1 MNVDLKICGLNT
13 LAAIKAAVTGR
24 AAYIGFVFFEASPR
38 AVTPDIMANLSL
50 PVPKTIKKVGLF
62 VDASMEEIA
71 AAVSTGSLDMI
82 QLHGSEAPS
91 MLAEIRS
98 KFGLP
103 VMKAVAIACEDDLAK
118 ARNYEN
124 CADMLLFDAKPPPG
138 ASRPGG
144 NALSFDWALVAGQDW
159 KLPWMLAGGI
169 DLENLAQAVQI
180 SGASAIDVSSG
191 VEDPPGIKSPA
202 KITEL
207 LSLAATL

>member
-1 MNVDLKICGLNT
+1 MNLDLKICGLNT
-13 LAAIKAAVTGR
+13 LEAIKAAVTGR

-38 AVTPDIMANLSL
+38 AVTPDTMANLCL
-50 PVPKTIKKVGLF
+50 PVPKTVKKVGLF

-71 AAVSTGSLDMI
+71 AAVSKGSLDMI
-82 QLHGSEAPS
+82 QLHGSEPPS
-91 MLAEIRS
+91 MLAKIRS

-103 VMKAVAIACEDDLAK
+103 VMKAVAIACEDDLARVK
-118 ARNYEN
+118 IYEN
-124 CADMLLFDAKPPPG
+124 CADMILFDAKPPSG

-144 NALSFDWALVAGQDW
+144 NAMSFDWSLVAGKDW
-159 KLPWMLAGGI
+159 TLPWMLAGGI
-169 DLENLAQAVQI
+169 NSENLAQAVKI

-191 VEDPPGIKSPA
+191 VEDPLGFKSPA